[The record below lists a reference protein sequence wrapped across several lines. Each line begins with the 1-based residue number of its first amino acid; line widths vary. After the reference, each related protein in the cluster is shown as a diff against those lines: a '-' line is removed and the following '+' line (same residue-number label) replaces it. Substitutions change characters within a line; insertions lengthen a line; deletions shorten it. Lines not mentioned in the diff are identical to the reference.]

1 MTELPITIVILA
13 AGKGTR
19 LGALTLAHSKA
30 MTPILGAPAI
40 ERVAEAFVRNGC
52 RDFVVVAS
60 PDDAALAEWSSGFRA
75 RGNSVR
81 LAYQKERRGTAHAL
95 LTARSQV
102 RQDFVVT
109 SCDNLYSDEHIGS
122 LLTAHLAHRP
132 PAVITTADF
141 TPADLDRAAGV
152 RLHGPM
158 VREIRE
164 KPGRDS
170 SGWDAISKFLFSFR
184 KELLDCL
191 DTVRPSARGEY
202 ELQDAV
208 TLFMAMCDES
218 CRAVKV
224 ERFLHLTS
232 AADLIH
238 IHRHYLERHRPFL
251 IHQHA
256 KVEPGVTMRHPVM
269 IDQGA
274 CLETGCEV
282 GPNVYVGRSARI
294 GAGARVENAVIYAGA
309 QVAAGGSVLN
319 EVVPR

>member
-1 MTELPITIVILA
+1 MTEIPITIVILA

-30 MTPILGAPAI
+30 MTPILGAPVI

-60 PDDAALAEWSSGFRA
+60 PDDAALQEWAKGYRA
-75 RGNSVR
+75 RGIQVR
-81 LAYQKERRGTAHAL
+81 LAYQKQRKGTAHAL
-95 LTARSQV
+95 LTARSQI

-132 PAVITTADF
+132 PAVITIADYE
-141 TPADLDRAAGV
+141 PPDLDRAAGV
-152 RLHGPM
+152 KLHGPM
-158 VREIRE
+158 VREICE

-170 SGWDAISKFLFSFR
+170 LGWDAISKFLFSFR

-191 DTVRPSARGEY
+191 DTVRPSARSEF

-208 TLFMAMCDES
+208 TLFMAMCDER

-224 ERFLHLTS
+224 TSFLHLTS
-232 AADLIH
+232 VADLLH
-238 IHRHYLERHRPFL
+238 IHRHYLARHRPFI
-251 IHQHA
+251 IHPEA

-269 IDQGA
+269 IDRGA
-274 CLETGCEV
+274 RVEAGSVV
-282 GPNVYVGRSARI
+282 GPHVYVGASAVI
-294 GAGARVENAVIYAGA
+294 GAGAVVEDAVIYAGA
-309 QVAAGGSVLN
+309 RVAAGGSARG